1 MGHENRPVF
10 QDLNKPAHLQIYD
23 CALDSVDV
31 GSSEVGELFY
41 VIRDEHL
48 PDPAHKQAVSLEGL
62 ETKLQVEEHLGGAIR
77 LLLKPVDFVA
87 LKKLFT

>member
-23 CALDSVDV
+23 CALDSVDI
-31 GSSEVGELFY
+31 GLGENGELFC

-48 PDPAHKQAVSLEGL
+48 PNLAHKKAVSLEGF
-62 ETKLQVEEHLGGAIR
+62 EAQLQVEEHLGGAIR
-77 LLLKPVDFVA
+77 LLFKPVDFVA